1 MKALITGISG
11 FTGKH
16 LAELLKKEKI
26 QVTGI
31 DVNSPKYYQADLADK
46 KRLTEILT
54 KEQPDYIFHLASP
67 VLRSSQLVDETLVK
81 NLQVDLFGTV
91 NLLETAA
98 GLKHKPRILITGTAA
113 EYEIPPSEESL
124 STPLGAGI
132 RPPRRCRARKETDAL
147 KPNSSYGL
155 SKMTQEL
162 VSRKLAESYGLELI
176 YTRSFLLIGPGQ
188 KPGFV
193 INDWCKQLAQDKKTL
208 VTGNLSIK
216 RDFTD
221 VRDGARAYWLLMK
234 KGKSGEIY
242 NVCSG
247 KSRELKEV
255 IKLLKQVVK
264 TDFSV
269 DEDKNR
275 FKNNDPLELFGDNTK
290 LKALGWRPEISLQES
305 LKDTLKYWQEFK

>member
-16 LAELLKKEKI
+16 LARLLKAEKI

-31 DVNSPKYYQADLADK
+31 DIHKGEYYQADLGDK
-46 KRLTEILT
+46 KRIVEILT
-54 KEQPDYIFHLASP
+54 KESPDYIFHLASP
-67 VLRSSQLVDETLVK
+67 VLRSPKLVDETLVK

-91 NLLETAA
+91 NLIEAA
-98 GLKHKPRILITGTAA
+98 AKLKNKPRMLITGTAA
-113 EYEIPPSEESL
+113 EYGISPSEESF
-124 STPLGAGI
+124 
-132 RPPRRCRARKETDAL
+132 RPPRRCRARRETDNL
-147 KPNSSYGL
+147 KPNTSYGL

-193 INDWCKQLAQDKKTL
+193 INDWCKQLAEDKKTL
-208 VTGNLSIK
+208 VTGDLSIR

-221 VRDGARAYWLLMK
+221 VRDGAAAYWLLMR
-234 KGKSGEIY
+234 KGKAGERY

-255 IKLLKQVVK
+255 IKVLKKVVPSEFK
-264 TDFSV
+264 V
-269 DEDKNR
+269 DEDKSR
-275 FKNNDPLELFGDNTK
+275 FKNNDPLELFGDNSK
-290 LKALGWRPEISLQES
+290 LKALGWRAEISLEES
-305 LKDTLKYWQEFK
+305 LKDIIEYWRV

>member
-1 MKALITGISG
+1 MKALITGIAG

-16 LAELLKKEKI
+16 LTELLKKEKI

-31 DVNSPKYYQADLADK
+31 DVNKGKYYQADLADK

-67 VLRSSQLVDETLVK
+67 VLRSPQLVDETLVK

-91 NLLETAA
+91 NLIEAA
-98 GLKHKPRILITGTAA
+98 AKLKHKPRLLVTGTAA
-113 EYEIPPSEESL
+113 EYDVTIN
-124 STPLGAGI
+124 
-132 RPPRRCRARKETDAL
+132 RARKETDAL

-162 VSRKLAESYGLELI
+162 VSRKLAESYGLELV

-193 INDWCKQLAQDKKTL
+193 INDWCKQLAEDKKIL
-208 VTGNLSIK
+208 KTGNLSIR

-221 VRDGARAYWLLMK
+221 VRDATRAYWLLMK
-234 KGKSGEIY
+234 KGKPGEIY

-247 KSRELKEV
+247 KSRELAEI
-255 IKLLKQVVK
+255 IKTLKKVVLTGFK
-264 TDFSV
+264 V

-275 FKNNDPLELFGDNTK
+275 FKNNDPLELFGDNSK
-290 LKALGWRPEISLQES
+290 LKALGWRPEISLEES
-305 LKDTLKYWQEFK
+305 LKDIIDYWRGIIQ

>member
-16 LAELLKKEKI
+16 LAELLKKDKI
-26 QVTGI
+26 LVTGI
-31 DVNSPKYYQADLADK
+31 DIHKGEYYQADLADK
-46 KRLTEILT
+46 KRLTEVLT

-67 VLRSSQLVDETLVK
+67 VLRSNQMVDEGLVK
-81 NLQVDLFGTV
+81 NLETDLFGTV
-91 NLLETAA
+91 NLIEAA
-98 GLKHKPRILITGTAA
+98 AKLKHKPRILITGTAA
-113 EYEIPPSEESL
+113 EYEIPPSEES
-124 STPLGAGI
+124 I
-132 RPPRRCRARKETDAL
+132 QPPRRCRARRETDAL
-147 KPNSSYGL
+147 KPNTSYGL

-193 INDWCKQLAQDKKTL
+193 INDWCKQLAQDKNTL
-208 VTGNLSIK
+208 VTGNLNIR

-221 VRDGARAYWLLMK
+221 VRDGAAAYLMLMK
-234 KGKSGEIY
+234 KGKPGEIY

-247 KSRELKEV
+247 KSRELAEI
-255 IKLLKQVVK
+255 IKVLKKAVLS
-264 TDFSV
+264 DFKV
-269 DEDKNR
+269 DENKNR

-290 LKALGWRPEISLQES
+290 IKALGWQPEISLQES
-305 LKDTLKYWQEFK
+305 LKDTLDYWRVFKA

>member
-26 QVTGI
+26 RVTGI
-31 DVNSPKYYQADLADK
+31 DVHKGEHYQADLADK
-46 KRLTEILT
+46 KRLAEILT

-67 VLRSSQLVDETLVK
+67 VLRSPQLVDETLVK
-81 NLQVDLFGTV
+81 NLQVDLFGSV
-91 NLLETAA
+91 NLLEAA
-98 GLKHKPRILITGTAA
+98 AELKRKPRILITGTAA
-113 EYEIPPSEESL
+113 EYDVSIK
-124 STPLGAGI
+124 G
-132 RPPRRCRARKETDAL
+132 ARKETDQL
-147 KPNSSYGL
+147 KSNTSYGL

-162 VSRKLAESYGLELI
+162 VSRQLAKSYGLELI

-193 INDWCKQLAQDKKTL
+193 INDWCKQLAEDKKTL

-221 VRDGARAYWLLMK
+221 VRDGARAYWLLMR
-234 KGKSGEIY
+234 KGKTGEIY

-264 TDFSV
+264 TDFKV

-275 FKNNDPLELFGDNTK
+275 FKNNDPLELFGDNSK
-290 LKALGWRPEISLQES
+290 LKALGWRPEISLEKS
-305 LKDTLKYWQEFK
+305 LKDIIEYWRV

>member
-16 LAELLKKEKI
+16 LAELLKKEKVR
-26 QVTGI
+26 VTGI
-31 DVNSPKYYQADLADK
+31 DVHKGEYYQADLADK
-46 KRLTEILT
+46 KRLAEILT

-67 VLRSSQLVDETLVK
+67 VLRSAQLVDETLVK

-91 NLLETAA
+91 NLIEEAA

-113 EYEIPPSEESL
+113 EYDVNVN
-124 STPLGAGI
+124 G
-132 RPPRRCRARKETDAL
+132 ARKETDHL
-147 KPNSSYGL
+147 KPNTSYGL

-162 VSRKLAESYGLELI
+162 VSRQLAESYGLELI

-193 INDWCKQLAQDKKTL
+193 INDWCKQLAEDKKIL
-208 VTGNLSIK
+208 KTGNLSIK

-221 VRDGARAYWLLMK
+221 VRDGARAYWLLMR
-234 KGKSGEIY
+234 KGEAGGIY

-255 IKLLKQVVK
+255 IKLLKQVIK

-275 FKNNDPLELFGDNTK
+275 FKNNDPLELFGDNSK
-290 LKALGWRPEISLQES
+290 LKALGWKEEISLEES
-305 LKDTLKYWQEFK
+305 LKDIIGYWRRIIQ

>member
-11 FTGKH
+11 FSGKH
-16 LAELLKKEKI
+16 LAKLLKAEKI
-26 QVTGI
+26 LVTGI
-31 DVNSPKYYQADLADK
+31 DVHKGEYYQADLADK

-54 KEQPDYIFHLASP
+54 KEQSDYIFHLASP
-67 VLRSSQLVDETLVK
+67 VLRSQAMIDETLIK
-81 NLQVDLFGTV
+81 NLEVDLFGTV
-91 NLLETAA
+91 NLIEAA
-98 GLKHKPRILITGTAA
+98 AKLKQKPRLLITGTAA
-113 EYEIPPSEESL
+113 EYDI
-124 STPLGAGI
+124 TI
-132 RPPRRCRARKETDAL
+132 NRARQETDAL

-162 VSRKLAESYGLELI
+162 VSRRLAESYGLELI

-193 INDWCKQLAQDKKTL
+193 INDWCKQLAEDKSTF

-221 VRDGARAYWLLMK
+221 VRDGAKAYLMLMK
-234 KGKSGEIY
+234 KGQPGEIY

-264 TDFSV
+264 TDFKV
-269 DEDKNR
+269 DEDKTK
-275 FKNNDPLELFGDNTK
+275 FKNNDPLELFGNNTK
-290 LKALGWRPEISLQES
+290 LKALGWRPEISLEES
-305 LKDTLKYWQEFK
+305 LKDTIDYWKGRR

>member
-1 MKALITGISG
+1 MKSFITGISG

-16 LAELLKKEKI
+16 LARLLKKEKI
-26 QVTGI
+26 LVTGI
-31 DVNSPKYYQADLADK
+31 DVNKGEYYQADLTDK

-54 KEQPDYIFHLASP
+54 KEQPGFIFHLASP
-67 VLRSSQLVDETLVK
+67 VIRSNQMVDEALVK
-81 NLQVDLFGTV
+81 NLKVDLFGTV
-91 NLLETAA
+91 NLIEAA
-98 GLKHKPRILITGTAA
+98 AALKQKPRLLITGTAA
-113 EYEIPPSEESL
+113 EYDINIKGP
-124 STPLGAGI
+124 
-132 RPPRRCRARKETDAL
+132 RKETDRL

-208 VTGNLSIK
+208 VTGNLRIK

-221 VRDGARAYWLLMK
+221 VRDGARAYLVLMK
-234 KGKSGEIY
+234 KGKPGKIY

-255 IKLLKQVVK
+255 IKALKQVVK

-275 FKNNDPLELFGDNTK
+275 FKNNDPLELFGDNAK
-290 LKALGWRPEISLQES
+290 LKALGWRPKISLEES
-305 LKDTLKYWQEFK
+305 LRDIIDYWLNS

>member
-11 FTGKH
+11 FSGTH
-16 LAELLKKEKI
+16 LKQLLEKEKI
-26 QVTGI
+26 PVSGF
-31 DVNSPKYYQADLADK
+31 YGDLRNKEAVK
-46 KRLTEILT
+46 KTVAAVR
-54 KEQPDYIFHLASP
+54 PDWVFHLASP
-67 VLRSSQLVDETLVK
+67 VLRSNQMVDETLVK
-81 NLQVDLFGTV
+81 NLEVDLLGTV
-91 NLLETAA
+91 NLIKATAK
-98 GLKHKPRILITGTAA
+98 LKQKPRLLITGTAA
-113 EYEIPPSEESL
+113 EYDVTIN
-124 STPLGAGI
+124 
-132 RPPRRCRARKETDAL
+132 RARKEPDAL

-193 INDWCKQLAQDKKTL
+193 INDWCKQLAQEKKTL
-208 VTGNLSIK
+208 VTGNLSIR

-221 VRDGARAYWLLMK
+221 VRDGAAAYLMLMK
-234 KGKSGEIY
+234 KGKPGEIY

-255 IKLLKQVVK
+255 IRLLKQAVK

-269 DEDKNR
+269 DEDKTK
-275 FKNNDPLELFGDNTK
+275 FKNNDPLELFGDNVK
-290 LKALGWRPEISLQES
+290 LKTLGWRPEISLEES
-305 LKDTLKYWQEFK
+305 LRDIIDYWKAFKA

>member
-11 FTGKH
+11 FSGKH
-16 LAELLKKEKI
+16 LAELLKAEKI

-31 DVNSPKYYQADLADK
+31 DIHKGEYYQTDLGDK

-67 VLRSSQLVDETLVK
+67 VLRSPKLVDETLVK
-81 NLQVDLFGTV
+81 NLEVDLFGSV
-91 NLLETAA
+91 NLIEAVA
-98 GLKHKPRILITGTAA
+98 KLKNNPRMLITGTAA
-113 EYEIPPSEESL
+113 EYDVNIK
-124 STPLGAGI
+124 G
-132 RPPRRCRARKETDAL
+132 ARKETDQL
-147 KPNSSYGL
+147 KPNTSYGL

-162 VSRKLAESYGLELI
+162 VSRQLAKSYGLELV

-193 INDWCKQLAQDKKTL
+193 INDWCKQLAEDKKTL

-221 VRDGARAYWLLMK
+221 VRDGARAYWLLMR
-234 KGKSGEIY
+234 KGKAEGIY

-247 KSRELKEV
+247 KSLELKEV

-264 TDFSV
+264 TDFKV

-275 FKNNDPLELFGDNTK
+275 FKNNDPLELFGNNTK
-290 LKALGWRPEISLQES
+290 LTALGWKEEISLEES
-305 LKDTLKYWQEFK
+305 LRDTLEYWREFQ

>member
-16 LAELLKKEKI
+16 LAGLLKAEKI
-26 QVTGI
+26 PVTGI
-31 DVNSPKYYQADLADK
+31 DVHKGEYYQADLGDK
-46 KRLTEILT
+46 KRLAEILT
-54 KEQPDYIFHLASP
+54 KEQPDFIFHLASP
-67 VLRSSQLVDETLVK
+67 VLRSNQMVDEALVK
-81 NLQVDLFGTV
+81 NLKVDLFGTV
-91 NLLETAA
+91 NLIETAA
-98 GLKHKPRILITGTAA
+98 KLKQKPRLLITGTAA
-113 EYEIPPSEESL
+113 EYDVTIN
-124 STPLGAGI
+124 
-132 RPPRRCRARKETDAL
+132 RARKETDAL

-193 INDWCKQLAQDKKTL
+193 INDWCRQLAQDKKTL
-208 VTGNLSIK
+208 VTGNLSIR

-221 VRDGARAYWLLMK
+221 VRDGVRAYLMLMK
-234 KGKSGEIY
+234 KGKPGEIY

-264 TDFSV
+264 TDFIV

-275 FKNNDPLELFGDNTK
+275 FNNNDPLELFGDNAK

-305 LKDTLKYWQEFK
+305 LRDTLEYWREFQ

>member
-11 FTGKH
+11 FSGKH
-16 LAELLKKEKI
+16 LAELLKKEAI
-26 QVTGI
+26 RVNGI
-31 DVNSPKYYQADLADK
+31 DIHKGEYYQADLTDK
-46 KRLTEILT
+46 KRLTEILI

-67 VLRSSQLVDETLVK
+67 VLRSPQLVDETLVK
-81 NLQVDLFGTV
+81 NLQVDLFGTI
-91 NLLETAA
+91 NLIEAA
-98 GLKHKPRILITGTAA
+98 ARLKRKPRILITGTAA
-113 EYEIPPSEESL
+113 EYDVNINGE
-124 STPLGAGI
+124 
-132 RPPRRCRARKETDAL
+132 RKETDRL
-147 KPNSSYGL
+147 QPNTSYGL

-162 VSRKLAESYGLELI
+162 VSRQLAKSYELELV

-193 INDWCKQLAQDKKTL
+193 INDWCKQLTQDKKIL

-221 VRDGARAYWLLMK
+221 VRDGTKAYLMLMK
-234 KGKSGEIY
+234 KGKPGEIY

-255 IKLLKQVVK
+255 IKVLKQVVK

-275 FKNNDPLELFGDNTK
+275 FKNNDPLELFGNNSK
-290 LKALGWRPEISLQES
+290 LKALGWQPEISLEES
-305 LKDTLKYWQEFK
+305 LKDIIDYWRI

>member
-1 MKALITGISG
+1 M
-11 FTGKH
+11 
-16 LAELLKKEKI
+16 
-26 QVTGI
+26 
-31 DVNSPKYYQADLADK
+31 
-46 KRLTEILT
+46 
-54 KEQPDYIFHLASP
+54 
-67 VLRSSQLVDETLVK
+67 VDEALVK
-81 NLQVDLFGTV
+81 NLKVDLFGTV
-91 NLLETAA
+91 NLIETAA
-98 GLKHKPRILITGTAA
+98 KLKQKPRLLITGTAA
-113 EYEIPPSEESL
+113 EYDVTIN
-124 STPLGAGI
+124 
-132 RPPRRCRARKETDAL
+132 RARKETDAL

-193 INDWCKQLAQDKKTL
+193 INDWCKQLAQEKKIL
-208 VTGNLSIK
+208 ATGNLNIR

-221 VRDGARAYWLLMK
+221 VRDGARAYLMLMK
-234 KGKSGEIY
+234 KGKPGEIY

-264 TDFSV
+264 TDFIV

-275 FKNNDPLELFGDNTK
+275 FNNNDPLELFGDNAK

-305 LKDTLKYWQEFK
+305 LRDTLEYWREFQ

>member
-11 FTGKH
+11 FTGRH
-16 LAELLKKEKI
+16 LAELLKKDKI

-31 DVNSPKYYQADLADK
+31 DVHKGEYYQADLADK
-46 KRLTEILT
+46 KRMAKILT

-67 VLRSSQLVDETLVK
+67 VLRSPKLVDETLVK

-91 NLLETAA
+91 NLLEVAA

-113 EYEIPPSEESL
+113 EYDVNVN
-124 STPLGAGI
+124 G
-132 RPPRRCRARKETDAL
+132 ARKETDHL
-147 KPNSSYGL
+147 KPNTSYGL

-162 VSRKLAESYGLELI
+162 VSRQLAKSYGLELI

-208 VTGNLSIK
+208 VTGNLSIR

-221 VRDGARAYWLLMK
+221 VRDGARAYWLLMR
-234 KGKSGEIY
+234 KGKTGERY

-264 TDFSV
+264 TDFIV

-275 FKNNDPLELFGDNTK
+275 LKNNDALELFGDNSK
-290 LKALGWRPEISLQES
+290 
-305 LKDTLKYWQEFK
+305 

>member
-16 LAELLKKEKI
+16 LARLLKKEKI
-26 QVTGI
+26 LVTGI
-31 DVNSPKYYQADLADK
+31 DVHKGEYYQADLADK

-54 KEQPDYIFHLASP
+54 KEKPDYIFHLASP
-67 VLRSSQLVDETLVK
+67 VIRSDQMVDEALVK
-81 NLQVDLFGTV
+81 NLKVDLFGTV
-91 NLLETAA
+91 NLIETAA
-98 GLKHKPRILITGTAA
+98 KLKQKPRLLITGTAA
-113 EYEIPPSEESL
+113 EYDPAII
-124 STPLGAGI
+124 G
-132 RPPRRCRARKETDAL
+132 PRQETGRL
-147 KPNSSYGL
+147 KPNTSYGL

-176 YTRSFLLIGPGQ
+176 YTRSFLLIGSGQ

-193 INDWCKQLAQDKKTL
+193 INDWCKQLAQEKKTL

-221 VRDGARAYWLLMK
+221 VRDGARAYWLLMN

-264 TDFSV
+264 TDFVV

-290 LKALGWRPEISLQES
+290 LKALGWRPEISLEKS
-305 LKDTLKYWQEFK
+305 LKDIIDYWRGMNS

>member
-1 MKALITGISG
+1 MKAFITGISG
-11 FTGKH
+11 FSGKH
-16 LAELLKKEKI
+16 LANLLKKEKI

-31 DVNSPKYYQADLADK
+31 DVHKGAYYQSDLTDK
-46 KRLTEILT
+46 KRLTEILN
-54 KEQPDYIFHLASP
+54 KEQPNYVFHLASP
-67 VLRSSQLVDETLVK
+67 VLRSREMIDEGLVK
-81 NLQVDLFGTV
+81 NLETDLFGSV
-91 NLLETAA
+91 NLLEVAA

-113 EYEIPPSEESL
+113 EYDVKIK
-124 STPLGAGI
+124 G
-132 RPPRRCRARKETDAL
+132 ARKESDRL
-147 KPNSSYGL
+147 EPNTSYGL

-162 VSRKLAESYGLELI
+162 VCRKLAESYGLELI

-193 INDWCKQLAQDKKTL
+193 INDWCKQVAEGKKTL

-221 VRDGARAYWLLMK
+221 VRDGAEAYLLLIQ
-234 KGKSGEIY
+234 KGKAGEIY

-255 IKLLKQVVK
+255 IKILKQVAG
-264 TDFSV
+264 TDFKV

-275 FKNNDPLELFGDNTK
+275 FKNKDPRELFGDNSK
-290 LKALGWRPEISLQES
+290 LKALGWREKCSLKES
-305 LKDTLKYWQEFK
+305 LKDIIDYWGKI

>member
-16 LAELLKKEKI
+16 LAGLLKAEKV

-31 DVNSPKYYQADLADK
+31 DVHKGEYYQADLGDK
-46 KRLTEILT
+46 KRLAEILT
-54 KEQPDYIFHLASP
+54 KEQPDFIFHLASP
-67 VLRSSQLVDETLVK
+67 VLRSNQMVDEALVK
-81 NLQVDLFGTV
+81 NLKVDLFGTV
-91 NLLETAA
+91 NLIETAA
-98 GLKHKPRILITGTAA
+98 KLKQKPRLLITGTAA
-113 EYEIPPSEESL
+113 EYDVAIN
-124 STPLGAGI
+124 
-132 RPPRRCRARKETDAL
+132 RARKETDAL

-193 INDWCKQLAQDKKTL
+193 INDWCRQLAQDKKTL
-208 VTGNLSIK
+208 VTGNLSIR

-221 VRDGARAYWLLMK
+221 VRDGVRAYLMLMK
-234 KGKSGEIY
+234 KGKPGEIY

-264 TDFSV
+264 TDFIV

-275 FKNNDPLELFGDNTK
+275 FNNNDPLELFGDNAK

-305 LKDTLKYWQEFK
+305 LRDTLEYWREFQ

>member
-16 LAELLKKEKI
+16 LTQLLKKEKI

-31 DVNSPKYYQADLADK
+31 DINKGEYYQADLADK

-54 KEQPDYIFHLASP
+54 KEQPDFIFHLASP
-67 VLRSSQLVDETLVK
+67 VLRSDQLVDEALVK
-81 NLQVDLFGTV
+81 NLKVDLFGTV
-91 NLLETAA
+91 NLLEAAA

-113 EYEIPPSEESL
+113 EYEVNIK
-124 STPLGAGI
+124 G
-132 RPPRRCRARKETDAL
+132 ARKEKDRL
-147 KPNSSYGL
+147 QPNTSYGL
-155 SKMTQEL
+155 SKLTQEL

-193 INDWCKQLAQDKKTL
+193 INDWCKQLAQDKNTL

-221 VRDGARAYWLLMK
+221 VRDGAAAYLMLMK
-234 KGKSGEIY
+234 KGKPGGIY

-247 KSRELKEV
+247 KSRKLKEV
-255 IKLLKQVVK
+255 IKVLKQVVK
-264 TDFSV
+264 TDFIV

-275 FKNNDPLELFGDNTK
+275 FKNNDPLELFGDNAK
-290 LKALGWRPEISLQES
+290 LKALGWRPEKSLKES
-305 LKDTLKYWQEFK
+305 LKDTLDYWRLFKA